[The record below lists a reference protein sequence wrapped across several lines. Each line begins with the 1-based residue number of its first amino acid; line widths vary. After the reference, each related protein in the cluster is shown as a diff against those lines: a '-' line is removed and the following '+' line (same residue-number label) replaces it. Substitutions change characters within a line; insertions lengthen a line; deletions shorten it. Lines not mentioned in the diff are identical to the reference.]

1 MEILLKR
8 IARKERYT
16 IGHLYI
22 NGKRFCD
29 TLEDHD
35 RLYYGKPKVK
45 GETAIPCGRYEV
57 LLNVYSPRFGA
68 KEPYKSLCGGCV
80 PLINNVP
87 DFNGVRIHC
96 LTPDM
101 EILTT
106 NGWQNYESFI
116 NNPASKCFS
125 YNTESG
131 TIEVKPINF
140 VVEDE
145 YNGIIYENV
154 GHRINYSVTDKHKMY
169 VETLKHGKAREWQWR
184 NADDIPYGARFLTSA
199 NKEEGWE
206 LTTSQK
212 ILYRILMAT
221 QADGYILNY
230 STNSSQVR
238 FHFTKERKI
247 QRIKQLVTELGETY
261 TEFVDK
267 EGKTHI
273 KLSASLSNCI
283 AEFLNPCRL
292 VVNTKELPIELL
304 NLKGADMKDLLME
317 YLFWDGRY
325 ENYLK
330 NNLNM
335 IITSTNIRTL
345 NILQAM
351 AAMCGMRSS
360 LKLERAKDGNCSNC
374 WDLILYENQD
384 VIIPSND
391 TFTTR
396 NYNGKVWCIN
406 NDNHTIIARQNG
418 RTVIL
423 GNCGN
428 RHTETDG
435 CVLVGI
441 NSVEGMVLDSRK
453 TFTNLMKKYLIPARQ
468 RKEKV
473 YITIE

>member
-1 MEILLKR
+1 MELLLKR
-8 IARKERYT
+8 IARKPTYT
-16 IGHLYI
+16 IGRLYV
-22 NGKRFCD
+22 NNVYVCD
-29 TLEDHD
+29 VLEDYD
-35 RLYYGKPKVK
+35 RIYFGGSKVAGK
-45 GETAIPCGRYEV
+45 TAIPCGRYEV
-57 LLNVYSPRFGA
+57 LLNNYSPKFGNR
-68 KEPYKSLCGGCV
+68 EPYKSLCGGCV
-80 PLINNVP
+80 PLISNIPN
-87 DFNGVRIHC
+87 FSGVRIHC

-106 NGWQNYESFI
+106 NGWQNYDSFI

-125 YNTESG
+125 YNTKSG
-131 TIEVKPINF
+131 TIEMKPINF

-145 YNGIIYENV
+145 YNGVIYENV
-154 GHRINYSVTDKHKMY
+154 GRRINYSVTDKHKMY

-184 NADDIPYGARFLTSA
+184 NADDVPYGARFLTSA
-199 NKEEGWE
+199 NKKEGWE
-206 LTTSQK
+206 LTASQK

-273 KLSASLSNCI
+273 KLSPSLSDCI
-283 AEFLNPCRL
+283 VEFLNPCRL

-304 NLKGADMKDLLME
+304 NLKGVDMKDLLME

-374 WDLILYENQD
+374 WDLVLYENQD

-396 NYNGKVWCIN
+396 EYNGKVWCIN

-428 RHTETDG
+428 SERDTDG
-435 CVLVGI
+435 CLLIGKNAVVGR
-441 NSVEGMVLDSRK
+441 VTDSK
-453 TFTNLMKKYLIPARQ
+453 ATFTMLMNKYLTPARN

-473 YITIE
+473 YITIK